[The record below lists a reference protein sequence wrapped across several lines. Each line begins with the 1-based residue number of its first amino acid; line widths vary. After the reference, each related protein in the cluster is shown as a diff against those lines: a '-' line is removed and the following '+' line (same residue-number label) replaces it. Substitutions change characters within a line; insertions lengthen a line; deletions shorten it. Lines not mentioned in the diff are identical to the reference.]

1 MHVHVLSGVF
11 SSLMTTSSGVKS
23 GTVGESIMQNWSTI
37 RQTLLTSPLAHP
49 RFSLSLQKPAA
60 KYFFLSPPVQEHR
73 AALTITV
80 FHMWVILCVSLR
92 SSSKAAVKRKR
103 WRPWEPGWESADI
116 CYDLNVHD
124 KRQTSDLDVNSALFD
139 LIDFIF
145 VFLFSSFRL
154 RDRSAANGEEYRT
167 GSWPRGA
174 STEHTFVQHNCRNT
188 HINTHKHTHN
198 NPILSKLCTFFFSL
212 F

>member
-1 MHVHVLSGVF
+1 MLVHVLSGVF
-11 SSLMTTSSGVKS
+11 SSLTKTSSGVKS

-80 FHMWVILCVSLR
+80 FHMWVILCVWLR

-116 CYDLNVHD
+116 CHDLN
-124 KRQTSDLDVNSALFD
+124 VNSALFD

-188 HINTHKHTHN
+188 HRNTHKHTHT